1 MTTKISTADARKNF
15 SDIVNKVSYGSE
27 QIILTR
33 RGQEVAAI
41 VSTDS
46 LKLLQKIED
55 TIDIEDAMKALSEG
69 GNNLSSQEVWKQL
82 GLQNMTYSIEFRPSV
97 LKSLKRLPKQ
107 DLVKIKNKIDSLSKN
122 LPDPTTTK
130 LKGNNPFHRIRA
142 GNYRIIYEIN
152 NNQLIVL
159 VVKIGHKKD
168 IYKRL
173 T

>member
-1 MTTKISTADARKNF
+1 
-15 SDIVNKVSYGSE
+15 
-27 QIILTR
+27 
-33 RGQEVAAI
+33 
-41 VSTDS
+41 
-46 LKLLQKIED
+46 
-55 TIDIEDAMKALSEG
+55 
-69 GNNLSSQEVWKQL
+69 
-82 GLQNMTYSIEFRPSV
+82 MTYSIEFRPSV

-152 NNQLIVL
+152 NNKLVVL
-159 VVKIGHKKD
+159 VVKIGHRKD

-173 T
+173 

>member
-1 MTTKISTADARKNF
+1 
-15 SDIVNKVSYGSE
+15 
-27 QIILTR
+27 
-33 RGQEVAAI
+33 
-41 VSTDS
+41 
-46 LKLLQKIED
+46 
-55 TIDIEDAMKALSEG
+55 
-69 GNNLSSQEVWKQL
+69 
-82 GLQNMTYSIEFRPSV
+82 MTYSIEFRPSV

-142 GNYRIIYEIN
+142 ENYRIIYEIN

-159 VVKIGHKKD
+159 VVKIGHRKD